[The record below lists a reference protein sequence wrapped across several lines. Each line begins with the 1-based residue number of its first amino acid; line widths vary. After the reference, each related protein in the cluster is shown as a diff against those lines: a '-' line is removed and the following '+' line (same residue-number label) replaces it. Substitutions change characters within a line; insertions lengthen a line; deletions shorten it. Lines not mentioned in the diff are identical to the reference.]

1 MMVEKWRLTKCMP
14 KNEGEVIILL
24 AFFGELEE
32 SSFSSLGVQE
42 IYDEVVDVVL
52 VIGDREARA

>member
-1 MMVEKWRLTKCMP
+1 MP